1 MSRRMKFPQHACTDG
16 RTENGQLTGQPAQTW
31 SISLVPLQG
40 TQYGYPAASSGRD
53 LHGMWDMGVLH
64 GVFLALPSLCM
75 PVDTEQ
81 VPQEATMLTPEQFC
95 LHLG

>member
-31 SISLVPLQG
+31 SISLVPLLG

-64 GVFLALPSLCM
+64 I
-75 PVDTEQ
+75 T
-81 VPQEATMLTPEQFC
+81 
-95 LHLG
+95 